1 MAKGDLR
8 ASPDEIGVFLC
19 CVCSVWGCYAVL
31 EGNKKEAMC
40 YGLLGVCAA
49 INR

>member
-8 ASPDEIGVFLC
+8 ASPDEIGVFLLRLF
-19 CVCSVWGCYAVL
+19 VL
-31 EGNKKEAMC
+31 GLLCGAGMAIKKEAMC
-40 YGLLGVCAA
+40 YGLFGVCAA

>member
-8 ASPDEIGVFLC
+8 ASPDEIGVFC
-19 CVCSVWGCYAVL
+19 RVCSVWGCYAVL
-31 EGNKKEAMC
+31 DGNKKEAMC